1 MNSFNNISTN
11 DELAHFLG
19 IPLTKLNYIIFVRG
33 IDQYYKTFDVPKKNG
48 EPRHIC
54 ASTGALKTLQHKLSN
69 ELWIHQKAV
78 NDRYKRAPNIS
89 HAFERGKNI
98 ITNAKI
104 HRNKKLL
111 INIDLKDFFDSI
123 HFGRVCGY
131 FENNRDYKLP
141 HEVAMTMARLV
152 CYKGKLP
159 QGAPTSPIITNL
171 ICHVLDMHLLS
182 LAKKYKLDY
191 TRYAD
196 DLTFS
201 TNYQGFVEMIDAFYN
216 ELKKEILRAGF
227 LINEEKTRIIFHNSK
242 QVVTGLVVNNK
253 ISVDHN
259 YCREIRAMAHSI
271 YKNGFYTTN
280 GIANFNMRQLEGRFA
295 FINQIEKYNNKNDIS
310 KKHNAYC
317 LNGREKQYQKFLF
330 YRYFYNIEKP
340 LIITEGK
347 TDVRYIKAA
356 LMSMS
361 EDYPELVSR
370 DEQGKFIFKVKFF
383 RRTKRL
389 RYFFDI
395 ALDGA
400 DAVTKLYKNFFDSG
414 KNKVFNYYSYFSQL
428 SKRMPENPVI
438 LIYDNEISVKDKPL
452 KKFAKEANLS
462 EDQVK
467 TLKMNLFLQVIE
479 KGNLFVATTP
489 LSDGITASQIE
500 DMFRSE
506 TRNVIIQDK
515 TLSLEQNY
523 DKEKHFGKEIFSKY
537 VLENYVN
544 IDFSGFKPFLNV
556 IKSSIRAYE
565 LERNDIKL

>member
-1 MNSFNNISTN
+1 MNSFNSISTN
-11 DELAHFLG
+11 DELAHFLS
-19 IPLTKLNYIIFVRG
+19 IPLSKLNYIIFVRG
-33 IDQYYKTFDVPKKNG
+33 IDDYYKTFDVPKKNG

-54 ASTGALKTLQHKLSN
+54 ASTGALKALQQKLSN
-69 ELWIHQKAV
+69 EMWIHQKAV
-78 NDRYKRAPNIS
+78 NDRLKRTPNIS
-89 HAFERGKNI
+89 HAFERGKSI

-104 HRNKKLL
+104 HRSKKIL

-171 ICHVLDMHLLS
+171 ICHVLDIHLLS

-201 TNYQGFVEMIDAFYN
+201 TNHQGFVDMIDTFYN
-216 ELKKEILRAGF
+216 ELKEEILRSGF

-242 QVVTGLVVNNK
+242 QIVTGLVVNNK
-253 ISVDHN
+253 ISVERN
-259 YCREIRAMAHSI
+259 YCRETRAMAHSM
-271 YKNGFYTTN
+271 YKNGFYVIN
-280 GIANFNMRQLEGRFA
+280 GTANCNTRQLEGRFA

-310 KKHNAYC
+310 NKHNAYN
-317 LNGREKQYQKFLF
+317 LNSREKQYQKFLF

-370 DEQGKFIFKVKFF
+370 DKKGKVNFKVKFF

-395 ALDGA
+395 SLDGA
-400 DAVTKLYKNFFDSG
+400 DGITKLYKYFSESG
-414 KNKVFNYYSYFSQL
+414 KSKASNYYSYFSKL

-452 KKFAKEANLS
+452 KKFANEANLS
-462 EDQVK
+462 DTQIK
-467 TLKMNLFLQVIE
+467 TLKSDLFLQVIANR
-479 KGNLFVATTP
+479 NLFVVTTP
-489 LSDGITASQIE
+489 LSDGIIE
-500 DMFRSE
+500 SAIETMFTSE
-506 TRNVIIQDK
+506 TRNVIIQGK
-515 TLSLEQNY
+515 TLSLKSSY

-537 VLENYVN
+537 VLENYGN
-544 IDFSGFKPFLNV
+544 IDFSGFKPFLNA